1 MQDKIQAQQFSEQ
14 IKKYE
19 ADVLRRLLI
28 THTDIK
34 PEKFVEVAIKEVK
47 KNQKL
52 LDAFV
57 ANPASMFASL
67 LFCAEIGL
75 YPDSE
80 VGEFFLIPRNLKQPD
95 GHYKM
100 TVTPLIGYKGI
111 LNILFRSGHIDKIE
125 SHVVYE
131 GDEFKVAY
139 GLNPLLEHIPNFKAE
154 RTANNIILSYAVA
167 TLKNGLTQFAIA
179 TKQEIETIMNMSK
192 EVNKLYFNDKSGIT
206 RWMERKAALIE
217 LSKLLPKD
225 YYSQKAISYEGA
237 LEGGSY
243 LSVDENNQIV
253 LINSE
258 PKKIGSR
265 SNIYQNLS
273 QNLDLQRENAENK

>member
-1 MQDKIQAQQFSEQ
+1 MENRVQAQQFAEQ

-28 THTDIK
+28 THEGIK

-57 ANPASMFASL
+57 VNPASMFASL
-67 LFCAEIGL
+67 LFCAEIGI

-80 VGEFFLIPRNLKQPD
+80 LGEFYLIPRNLRQPD
-95 GHYKM
+95 GQYKL

-111 LNILFRSGHIDKIE
+111 LNILFRSGHIDKVE
-125 SHVVYE
+125 SHIVYK
-131 GDEFKVAY
+131 GDEFKVSY
-139 GLNPLLEHIPNFKAE
+139 GLNPNLEHIPNFEAE
-154 RTANNIILSYAVA
+154 RTAQNIVAAYAVA
-167 TLKNGLTQFAIA
+167 TLKSGHTQFAIA
-179 TKQEIETIMNMSK
+179 TKQEIEAIMNMSK
-192 EVNKLYFNDKSGIT
+192 EANKLYFNDKSGIT
-206 RWMERKAALIE
+206 RWMEKKAALIQ

-243 LSVDENNQIV
+243 LTVDENNQIV
-253 LINSE
+253 LVNSE
-258 PKKIGSR
+258 PKQVGYKT
-265 SNIYQNLS
+265 NIYQNL
-273 QNLDLQRENAENK
+273 QNLKEDTEITQP